1 MAGMRDGE
9 DGMEMIETAVREVLA
24 ARAHL
29 SATPAS
35 LGVDDDLFD
44 RGLTS
49 LATVEVMLALEERL
63 GVEFPDEALTRSTF
77 RSVGSL
83 VEALSRLGA
92 AA

>member
-1 MAGMRDGE
+1 MDT
-9 DGMEMIETAVREVLA
+9 IETAVREVLA

-29 SATPAS
+29 STAPAA

-63 GVEFPDEALTRSTF
+63 GIEFPDEALTRTTF
-77 RSVGSL
+77 RSVSSL
-83 VEALSRLGA
+83 VDVLSRLGA